1 MSRFTPNYNR
11 PDHLVASIVALA
23 DQSNR
28 LALDAAMEAARADAT
43 GRTTV
48 VVDQICRLA
57 VSAGG
62 AGGEI
67 TGLVG
72 ELEAS
77 GAGVDALGQAGV
89 AVAGM
94 ESCMIAI
101 AHAVQGLADQGAPVE
116 VSAAAEALRRVGGQ
130 LGALLPRLEFCW
142 WLLSRASR
150 RARWH
155 SSRSSPSCRFT

>member
-11 PDHLVASIVALA
+11 PEHLVASIVALA
-23 DQSNR
+23 EQSNR
-28 LALDAAMEAARADAT
+28 LALDSAMEAARADAT

-57 VSAGG
+57 VGAGV

-67 TGLVG
+67 AWLVG

-77 GAGVDALGQAGV
+77 SPNVEQLNEAGV

-94 ESCMIAI
+94 ENCMLAVSKAI
-101 AHAVQGLADQGAPVE
+101 QELADQGAPVE
-116 VSAAAEALRRVGGQ
+116 VTSAAEALRRVGEQ
-130 LGALLPRLEFCW
+130 LGELLPRLQFVV
-142 WLLSRASR
+142 
-150 RARWH
+150 
-155 SSRSSPSCRFT
+155 

>member
-11 PDHLVASIVALA
+11 PEHLVASIVALA

-28 LALDAAMEAARADAT
+28 LALDSAMEAARADAT

-57 VSAGG
+57 VGAGV

-67 TGLVG
+67 AWLVG
-72 ELEAS
+72 ELEHAS
-77 GAGVDALGQAGV
+77 PTVEQLGEAGV

-94 ESCMIAI
+94 ENCMIAV
-101 AHAVQGLADQGAPVE
+101 ARAVEELAVDGVPIE
-116 VSAAAEALRRVGGQ
+116 IVSAAQ
-130 LGALLPRLEFCW
+130 
-142 WLLSRASR
+142 
-150 RARWH
+150 
-155 SSRSSPSCRFT
+155 